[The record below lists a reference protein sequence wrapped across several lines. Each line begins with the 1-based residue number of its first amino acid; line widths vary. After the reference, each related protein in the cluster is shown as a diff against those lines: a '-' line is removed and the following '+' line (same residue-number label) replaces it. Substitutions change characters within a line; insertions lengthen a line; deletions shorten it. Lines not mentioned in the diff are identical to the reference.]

1 MEQPGE
7 AFPASQKLPRRPR
20 YDGPVLP
27 VRPELERSFN
37 ELAPRFSD
45 GLKARPPVVDPR
57 EDRSPELRKR
67 VPQVSTHLLEH
78 RWQRSPERMVRVF
91 REVWQNRFLPLV
103 GHYADVET
111 QRQLEEFGNT
121 LGLAGRIERKALGSR
136 NLVKDGEDRQE
147 SFNAG
152 TELRTYTRINPAN
165 GEVLG
170 QVTVVAKA
178 SDCETRFVQVESQG
192 RATTLYEIQAYRE
205 LGGEN
210 RLVTAATS
218 PDPEQRQGFLGDKR
232 RPGKFEKRR
241 RWLGEI
247 AEFYRIP
254 PEEVPWHASLHEMGA
269 RECIFNPQV
278 NEAFS
283 YMLSAFIGG
292 HIPPTAL
299 VSEKGGAVSREKVKG
314 KPGVYLEHYEQD
326 NVDVVSVQEFIRGR
340 GGREALTPPSD
351 QDLTDASGYLDIA
364 TQVRS
369 EHPDAS
375 EKRITAEVR
384 RRWFKLYEARLAQE
398 IVKQGKKM
406 LSENEKLVHFEG
418 AFERIRNLAQGMKE
432 GGIEDWL
439 NGNVDRNRTNMG
451 VDRGT
456 GELVL
461 FDNSLSHSESKLETC
476 SKQVSG
482 PKGINKEIR
491 ITGLQ
496 KIHKAFDGTSV
507 NDPFHGFTQT
517 LDMYRKVPQLVLD
530 KHEPMYVRIKHLYE
544 ELQPFLLMR
553 KIRFAQEMQK
563 ARHLRASQHKGLF
576 SSVINWFTGDADGTP
591 EPYRTWIKEGS
602 AHITEAEAEAKQRE
616 LETSH
621 KPIAA
626 LMAMFKLKYG
636 HEEIAREELC
646 EYILKLGYIVH
657 HRRPPASFQE
667 ETTWFAKDQNY
678 IPVRIEM

>member
-1 MEQPGE
+1 MEQPRE
-7 AFPASQKLPRRPR
+7 ALPSGQKPRRRPR
-20 YDGPVLP
+20 YGAPVLP
-27 VRPELERSFN
+27 VHPGLGRSFH
-37 ELAPRFSD
+37 EIAPRFSN
-45 GLKARPPVVDPR
+45 GLKARPLVDPGK
-57 EDRSPELRKR
+57 DRSPELPKR
-67 VPQVSTHLLEH
+67 APQIPTHLLEH
-78 RWQRSPERMVRVF
+78 RWQRSPELTVRAF

-111 QRQLEEFGNT
+111 QRRLEEFGNT

-136 NLVKDGEDRQE
+136 RLDKDGEEHGE

-152 TELRTYTRINPAN
+152 TELRTYTKINPSN
-165 GEVLG
+165 GEILG

-178 SDCETRFVQVESQG
+178 SDCETRFIRVQAKDKTPEV
-192 RATTLYEIQAYRE
+192 YEVRAYRE
-205 LGGEN
+205 LEGEN
-210 RLVTAATS
+210 ELVTAATS
-218 PDPEQRQGFLGDKR
+218 PDPDKRRGFLGERR

-241 RWLGEI
+241 QWLAEI
-247 AEFYRIP
+247 ADFYRIP
-254 PEEVPWHASLHEMGA
+254 LEEIPWHASLHEMGA

-283 YMLSAFIGG
+283 YMLTAFIGG
-292 HIPPTAL
+292 HIPPTTL
-299 VSEKGGAVSREKVKG
+299 VSEKGCAVSREKVKSR
-314 KPGVYLEHYEQD
+314 PNVYLEHYEHD

-340 GGREALTPPSD
+340 GGREALAPPSD
-351 QDLTDASGYLDIA
+351 EDLNDASGYLAIA

-369 EHPDAS
+369 EYPDVS
-375 EKRITAEVR
+375 EKHVVAEVR
-384 RRWFKLYEARLAQE
+384 RRWFKLYEARLVQE
-398 IVKQGKKM
+398 VVKQGKKM
-406 LSENEKLVHFEG
+406 LPENEKLAHFEG

-476 SKQVSG
+476 SKQVTDS
-482 PKGINKEIR
+482 KGKNNEIR

-496 KIHKAFDGTSV
+496 KIHKAFDGTSL

-517 LDMYRKVPQLVLD
+517 LDMYRKVPNLVLD
-530 KHEPMYVRIKHLYE
+530 KHEPMYIRIKHLYE
-544 ELQPFLLMR
+544 ELKPFLLMR
-553 KIRFAQEMQK
+553 KIRLAQEMQ
-563 ARHLRASQHKGLF
+563 RTGNLRAPQEQGFLSSLFNKFKG
-576 SSVINWFTGDADGTP
+576 NDDTMP
-591 EPYRTWIKEGS
+591 EPYRAWIKEGS
-602 AHITEAEAEAKQRE
+602 THITEAEAEAKQKE
-616 LETSH
+616 LEANH

-626 LMAMFKLKYG
+626 FMAMFKLKYG

-667 ETTWFAKDQNY
+667 ETTWFAQDPSY